1 MGELGLVWSLVVGL
15 VAFFMGWLKGCED
28 EKSRIREA
36 FRSEDYTYSGFLD
49 VLEKYEN
56 QREAAKYWAKHE
68 KRKRKIKK

>member
-1 MGELGLVWSLVVGL
+1 MGELGLFWCLVVGL
-15 VAFFMGWLKGCED
+15 VAFFMGWLKGRED
-28 EKSRIREA
+28 EQSRIREA